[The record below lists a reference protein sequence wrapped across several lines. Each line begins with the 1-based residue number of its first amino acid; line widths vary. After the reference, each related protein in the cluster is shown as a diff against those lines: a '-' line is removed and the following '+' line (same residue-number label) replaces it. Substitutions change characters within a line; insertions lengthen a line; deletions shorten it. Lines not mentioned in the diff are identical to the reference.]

1 MQNTCEHRDAVRRA
15 MKPIDEFLA
24 EKGVAYAVVGS
35 IAGISHGYGR
45 PTADVDMVAEL
56 PAPDGLAEEFEKRF
70 IEKYYVDAAMI
81 RDAFKWRASFN
92 LYHFETGMK
101 IDVFVSKDSAF
112 DREVTR
118 RRELEKMDDD
128 VAPAFWVESAEDLIL
143 SKLIWYR
150 KGNEVSDQKWKD
162 VLAVL
167 KVQSFSID
175 LDYLQNWAPQV
186 GVADLLDKA
195 LDEAGFNETGN
206 VTN

>member
-1 MQNTCEHRDAVRRA
+1 MQNTREHRDAVRRA
-15 MKPIDEFLA
+15 MKPIDEFFA

-56 PAPDGLAEEFEKRF
+56 PAPDGLAAEFEKRF

-101 IDVFVSKDSAF
+101 IDIFVSKGSDF

-118 RRELEKMDDD
+118 RRELEHMDDD

-143 SKLIWYR
+143 SKLVWFR

-162 VLAVL
+162 VLAIL
-167 KVQSFSID
+167 KVQSLSID
-175 LDYLQNWAPQV
+175 LDYLQLWAPQL
-186 GVADLLDKA
+186 GVADLLDRA
-195 LDEAGFNETGN
+195 LDEAGFNEMQTQSD
-206 VTN
+206 

>member
-1 MQNTCEHRDAVRRA
+1 MQNTREHRDAVRRA

-24 EKGVAYAVVGS
+24 EKGISYAVVGS

-56 PAPDGLAEEFEKRF
+56 PAPDGLAQEFETRF

-81 RDAFKWRASFN
+81 RDAFKWRGSFN
-92 LYHFETGMK
+92 LYHFETGLK
-101 IDVFVSKDSAF
+101 IDIFVSKGSAF
-112 DREVTR
+112 DQEVTR
-118 RRELEKMDDD
+118 RRELENMDDD

-175 LDYLQNWAPQV
+175 LEYMTHWAPQL
-186 GVADLLDKA
+186 GVQDLLEKA
-195 LDEAGFNETGN
+195 LDEAGFNETE
-206 VTN
+206 